1 VIQSEGSGPVGLGAG
16 PRRRYVATEE
26 RMRGIGKKKKTTTKA
41 APTKRESPADRRRDD
56 GSRSSGA
63 DVQDRIDEA
72 LVESF
77 PASDPPAWT
86 LGDERLVEPER
97 RRKP

>member
-1 VIQSEGSGPVGLGAG
+1 VIQSEWSGPAGLGAG
-16 PRRRYVATEE
+16 PRRRYVATEVP
-26 RMRGIGKKKKTTTKA
+26 MRGIGKKKKTTKGG
-41 APTKRESPADRRRDD
+41 PTKRESPAERRRDD

-63 DVQDRIDEA
+63 DEQARIDEA

-86 LGDERLVEPER
+86 LGEERQVKPNR
-97 RRKP
+97 RRKT